1 MAMVMIE
8 VFEMYLAFC
17 SWNFACEFWHCGPN

>member
-8 VFEMYLAFC
+8 VFEMCLALC
-17 SWNFACEFWHCGPN
+17 SWNFACEFWQSGPN